1 MKIMS
6 TFADAAG
13 LGVRHR
19 LQAPNGRGVEI
30 YIVGKNIT
38 DI

>member
-19 LQAPNGRGVEI
+19 LQAPNGRGVV